1 MWEKSKLVA
10 CTGIETNVNM
20 NRKKKHNATLSPLL
34 NWKLQRINNV
44 RLFGLCIWLFFSI
57 FSRSFFSV
65 DCCVYVARGLFL
77 LQNNYNIS
85 GFFSVHYWKPGKM
98 YEFSLKLKWKTIYA
112 FREIFMCSWIGFYAN
127 ICGQVYSIGYCLHG
141 IAYRVRIF
149 FFLTED
155 SNNAN

>member
-1 MWEKSKLVA
+1 MCA
-10 CTGIETNVNM
+10 CSDCV
-20 NRKKKHNATLSPLL
+20 
-34 NWKLQRINNV
+34 
-44 RLFGLCIWLFFSI
+44 FGCCFFLFSI
-57 FSRSFFSV
+57 VFFV

-127 ICGQVYSIGYCLHG
+127 ICGQVYSSIGYCLNG
-141 IAYRVRIF
+141 ITHRVRIF
-149 FFLTED
+149 FFLQKIQIMQTKQRQRIIKKNRFK
-155 SNNAN
+155 SIG